1 MSFKK
6 NKYKI
11 IKSPLSAE
19 MIRFIYD
26 YFLLKRKVAQTFIE
40 QKYISGFTTEWGVWG
55 DTQIKETYSHYAD
68 IVMECLLD
76 KLVPVMEKNTGLKLV
91 PTYSY
96 ARIYKKGDE
105 LLRHKDRKS
114 CAVSATMFLG
124 GDPWAIF
131 IDPTGNRG
139 AKGISVKQKPGDILI
154 YSGCDLEHWREPLKG
169 KSHCQV
175 FLHYNEKNSS
185 ELKYDKREHLGLPE
199 YFRNVYFEEGKKT
212 HWWDEASQSW
222 RDAVEKDPFKDD

>member
-1 MSFKK
+1 
-6 NKYKI
+6 
-11 IKSPLSAE
+11 
-19 MIRFIYD
+19 
-26 YFLLKRKVAQTFIE
+26 
-40 QKYISGFTTEWGVWG
+40 
-55 DTQIKETYSHYAD
+55 
-68 IVMECLLD
+68 MECLLD

>member
-68 IVMECLLD
+68 IVMESLLD
-76 KLVPVMEKNTGLKLV
+76 
-91 PTYSY
+91 
-96 ARIYKKGDE
+96 
-105 LLRHKDRKS
+105 
-114 CAVSATMFLG
+114 
-124 GDPWAIF
+124 
-131 IDPTGNRG
+131 
-139 AKGISVKQKPGDILI
+139 
-154 YSGCDLEHWREPLKG
+154 
-169 KSHCQV
+169 
-175 FLHYNEKNSS
+175 
-185 ELKYDKREHLGLPE
+185 
-199 YFRNVYFEEGKKT
+199 
-212 HWWDEASQSW
+212 
-222 RDAVEKDPFKDD
+222 